1 MKKIPLDI
9 TALSSSVSQ
18 SHNYAVLLTERN
30 GNRRLPIVI
39 GGFEANSIA
48 MVWERMKMSRPL
60 THDLLRNILDAYH
73 INLREVVISNLIDG
87 IFHAR
92 LICEQGGITTEID
105 SRTSDALALAVRYQC
120 PIYTY
125 EFILE
130 AAGVVFDG
138 QGHAQVAVSQPSKPK
153 EGLTGLSI
161 EELQRNLESA
171 IEKEEYERAAKIRDE
186 INKRNQKL

>member
-1 MKKIPLDI
+1 MKKVRLEII
-9 TALSSSVSQ
+9 GLSPSVSQ
-18 SHNYAVLLTERN
+18 SQNYAILLAEHN
-30 GNRRLPIVI
+30 GNRRLPIII
-39 GGFEANSIA
+39 GGFEANAIA
-48 MVWERMKMSRPL
+48 VAWERLKATRPL
-60 THDLLRNILDAYH
+60 THDLFQNVFEVFH

-92 LICEQGGITTEID
+92 LICEQGGITAEID
-105 SRTSDALALAVRYQC
+105 SRTSDALALAVRCKC

-130 AAGVVFDG
+130 AAGVIIDNQSG
-138 QGHAQVAVSQPSKPK
+138 QAVVVSQTAKSKD
-153 EGLTGLSI
+153 GLSGLSLD
-161 EELQRNLESA
+161 ELQRNLENA

>member
-1 MKKIPLDI
+1 MKKVPLEI
-9 TALSSSVSQ
+9 LGLSPSVSQ
-18 SHNYAVLLTERN
+18 SQNYAILLAEHN
-30 GNRRLPIVI
+30 GNRRLPIII
-39 GGFEANSIA
+39 GGFEANAIA
-48 MVWERMKMSRPL
+48 VAWERIKVTRPL
-60 THDLLRNILDAYH
+60 THDLLRNMFDVFH

-105 SRTSDALALAVRYQC
+105 SRTSDALALAVRCKC

-130 AAGVVFDG
+130 AAGVTIDNQSG
-138 QGHAQVAVSQPSKPK
+138 QAVVVAQTPKPK
-153 EGLTGLSI
+153 DGLSGLSV
-161 EELQRNLESA
+161 EELHRNLESA

-186 INKRNQKL
+186 INKRNQKM